1 MIKVE
6 GLHKSYGANHVLRGI
21 DLALEKNEIFGLLG
35 PNGAGKTTML
45 EIMEGLRTREEGHI
59 DIMGHTPAEAV
70 RKGILGVQ
78 LQSSSL
84 PEVMTPLD
92 AMTLFCRWRNQEVR
106 TDLLSRFGLEKEMKK
121 PYKHLSMGQKRR
133 LHLALALAHEP
144 GILFL
149 DEPTAGLDVE
159 ARVAL
164 HEDIKNMKKKGLTM
178 VLASH
183 DMAEVESLCDRVGIL
198 VSGRIKK
205 IGSPRAI
212 VDEVAGETIIRVKL
226 ATPHEWPVFT
236 HAERHGESA
245 EGHVEWQTEDALE
258 GLLEILGHIKKNDL
272 ALLDITLKK
281 QTLEER
287 FIAIAKEDDAE

>member
-6 GLHKSYGANHVLRGI
+6 GLHKSYGDNHVLRGI

-45 EIMEGLRTREEGHI
+45 EIMEGLREREKGHI
-59 DIMGHTPAEAV
+59 DIMGKTPDEAV
-70 RKGILGVQ
+70 REGILGVQ

-92 AMTLFCRWRNQEVR
+92 AMTFFCRWRQLEVR
-106 TDLLSRFGLEKEMKK
+106 LDLLRRFGLERELKK
-121 PYKHLSMGQKRR
+121 PYKHLSTGQKRR

-144 GILFL
+144 QILFL

-164 HEDIKNMKKKGLTM
+164 HEDIKNMKKNGLTM

-198 VSGRIKK
+198 VQGRIKK

-212 VDEVAGETIIRVKL
+212 VEEVAGETIIRVKL
-226 ATPHEWPVFT
+226 ASPHEWPAFSHV
-236 HAERHGESA
+236 EPHGETP
-245 EGHVEWQTEDALE
+245 EGHVEWKAEDPLE
-258 GLLEILGHIKKNDL
+258 GLLELLGHIKGNDL

-287 FIAIAKEDDAE
+287 FIEIAKEDAR